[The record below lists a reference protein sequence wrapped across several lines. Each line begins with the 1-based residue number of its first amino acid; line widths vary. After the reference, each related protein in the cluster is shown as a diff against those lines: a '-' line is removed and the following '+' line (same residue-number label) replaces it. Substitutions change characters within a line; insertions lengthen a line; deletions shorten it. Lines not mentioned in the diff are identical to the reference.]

1 MGVTGGRRASFMAR
15 RISTGGPHF
24 FTDFPAFAQNFRSR
38 SRRCRFREQ
47 PEVLQWG
54 VGATLHRPWVG
65 QLADNFAAATSNV
78 QTTEVRVELKN
89 IPMPTPNPSDRP
101 IPQSPDAERALLGSI
116 LLDNTALN
124 YATEV
129 LIPDDFFSTA
139 HRYVFEKMIALSE
152 MGRVIDVVTLSE
164 EMKKT
169 GLLDKV
175 GGASYLSGLTDGAP
189 IGTMSA
195 VEEYCRIIKD
205 KSTVRQLL
213 NASDNVI
220 ARCLSGRE
228 DSEKLIDLAQGQIF
242 EIAQR
247 GVPSGFSTVREIVKT
262 SFGKID
268 VLFDRGQ
275 RVTGIE
281 TGLEDLDNMTS
292 GLQTGELIV
301 IAARPS
307 LGKTALALN
316 IAAHAAIQ
324 HRKMVGMFSL
334 EMSKESLVVRL
345 LCSEAR
351 IDSHK
356 LRTGF
361 SSREDWNRMTPALGR
376 LSDAPLYIDDT
387 PALSIMQIRA
397 KARRMKAERGLDLLI
412 VDYLQLITV
421 HEQFKTRND
430 EVAYVSRNLKSIAK
444 ELKVPVLA
452 LSQLS
457 RAPES
462 RPGQRPQLSDL
473 RESGNIEQ
481 DADVVIFIFREK
493 RAAERGQE
501 GAEEPAQGGSETR
514 LIIGKQRNGPT
525 GDVPVV
531 FLKPF
536 ARFENKVHDDGEQD
550 E

>member
-1 MGVTGGRRASFMAR
+1 
-15 RISTGGPHF
+15 
-24 FTDFPAFAQNFRSR
+24 
-38 SRRCRFREQ
+38 
-47 PEVLQWG
+47 
-54 VGATLHRPWVG
+54 
-65 QLADNFAAATSNV
+65 
-78 QTTEVRVELKN
+78 
-89 IPMPTPNPSDRP
+89 MPTPNPSDRP

-376 LSDAPLYIDDT
+376 LSDAPLYIDDS